1 MILLVVF
8 FSFSCQISLS
18 SDVMDIFRIIGVG
31 LLTCIVSTLIKV
43 IKPEYFVVVIISG
56 SMVILFMLIDSLS
69 TIFSYFSILSSKAGI
84 GYELF
89 STVLKVLGVGFLTEF
104 ASNIC
109 VDSGNASI
117 GDKIILAG
125 KVVIVCLAIPIITS
139 LLGTITSLLP

>member
-1 MILLVVF
+1 
-8 FSFSCQISLS
+8 
-18 SDVMDIFRIIGVG
+18 MDIFRIIGVG